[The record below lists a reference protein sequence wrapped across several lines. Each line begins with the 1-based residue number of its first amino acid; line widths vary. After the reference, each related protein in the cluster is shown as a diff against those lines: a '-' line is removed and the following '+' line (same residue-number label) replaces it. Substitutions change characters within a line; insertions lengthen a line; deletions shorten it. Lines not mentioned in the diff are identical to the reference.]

1 MLFKLLGLPVS
12 LPAAGIKFCLQQ
24 VLNAAEAEL
33 TDPAPVKEELLN
45 LQLQLEEGEIS
56 EEDYVEREAVL
67 MRRLRE
73 IRAYRER
80 RAREQ
85 RARLPDGGVA
95 GPQGATVE
103 ITTDEPLP
111 SSTPPSPPAAAG
123 DARGRRESQTK
134 R

>member
-1 MLFKLLGLPVS
+1 MLLKLLGLPVT

-24 VLNAAEAEL
+24 VLNAAEAEM

-45 LQLQLEEGEIS
+45 LQLQLEEGEIG
-56 EEDYVEREAVL
+56 EEEYVEREAVL

-73 IRAYRER
+73 IRAYREQ

-85 RARLPDGGVA
+85 RARLPEGGVA
-95 GPQGATVE
+95 RPQGALVE

-111 SSTPPSPPAAAG
+111 TGVAPGPPAAAG
-123 DARGRRESQTK
+123 GVSGPGAS
-134 R
+134 